1 MKRLSTT
8 LTICFVFFCAGETA
22 LCGRAE
28 SRIATR
34 VDTVTVIAKGRNL
47 LIRVQGMGRTPGHFA
62 QHGRLLRRN
71 QEQGLN
77 KEGLLEY
84 DLMFNPQAGYSGF
97 NLRRVIASI
106 TEKSVPQGVKGVRVF
121 GEYNHYDGSLPE
133 SKKRKSLVPSFR
145 RHREKENPE
154 TSGSITEPSPSP

>member
-1 MKRLSTT
+1 MKRLSIT
-8 LTICFVFFCAGETA
+8 LTICFVVICTGETA
-22 LCGRAE
+22 LCARAE

-47 LIRVQGMGRTPGHFA
+47 LIRVQGMGRTPA
-62 QHGRLLRRN
+62 RLPLSGRLLRRN

-84 DLMFNPQAGYSGF
+84 DLVFNQPAGYSGF
-97 NLRRVIASI
+97 ALQRVTAKLK
-106 TEKSVPQGVKGVRVF
+106 ERSVPEGVKGVRVF

-133 SKKRKSLVPSFR
+133 PKKRKSLVPSFR

-154 TSGSITEPSPSP
+154 TSGSITGSSPSP